1 MMKLPNADRAV
12 VDIGKLRDYSLNPTH
27 EEGMHKARVFHSAL
41 GFKQDDAERLRRMIL
56 SEILTADATPRPDT
70 AYGHRYVVE
79 FDTAGLKGP
88 VRIRTTWLVRF
99 DEDIPRLTSCYI
111 P

>member
-1 MMKLPNADRAV
+1 MQLPNADRAI

-27 EEGMHKARVFHSAL
+27 EEGMHKARVFRSAL
-41 GFKQDDAERLRRMIL
+41 GFKQDDAERLRQMIL
-56 SEILTADATPRPDT
+56 SEILTAEAASRPAT
-70 AYGHRYVVE
+70 AFGHRYVVE

-99 DEDIPRLTSCYI
+99 GEDSPRLTSCYI
-111 P
+111 L